1 MEIKHLFTCQSIIT
15 EISDE
20 LVTFAEFLDIPADI
34 AMQDDHV
41 FISSNEEE
49 LSLAS
54 FHFRRDSD
62 VLIPTEVFCELL
74 MDIKAGI
81 PILEA
86 YNKQGY
92 TFNK

>member
-1 MEIKHLFTCQSIIT
+1 MGLIHLLTCQSLIT

-34 AMQDDHV
+34 DMQDDHV

-49 LSLAS
+49 FSLAS
-54 FHFRRDSD
+54 FHFRGDSD

-74 MDIKAGI
+74 MDIKAGMPVI
-81 PILEA
+81 DA
-86 YNKQGY
+86 FNRQGY
-92 TFNK
+92 TYH

>member
-1 MEIKHLFTCQSIIT
+1 MELIHLLTCQSLIT

-20 LVTFAEFLDIPADI
+20 LVTFAEFLDIPTNIDR
-34 AMQDDHV
+34 DGDHLYIKDFTSEV
-41 FISSNEEE
+41 
-49 LSLAS
+49 SLNTFDNRYA
-54 FHFRRDSD
+54 SD
-62 VLIPTEVFCELL
+62 VMVSTKVFCEIL

>member
-1 MEIKHLFTCQSIIT
+1 MKLICLLTCQSLIT

-34 AMQDDHV
+34 DMQDDHV

-49 LSLAS
+49 FSLAS
-54 FHFRRDSD
+54 FHFRGDSD

-74 MDIKAGI
+74 MDIKAGMTVI
-81 PILEA
+81 DA
-86 YNKQGY
+86 FNRQGY
-92 TFNK
+92 TYH

>member
-1 MEIKHLFTCQSIIT
+1 MELIHLLTCQSLIT

-20 LVTFAEFLDIPADI
+20 LVTFAAFLSIPADI
-34 AMQDDHV
+34 NRQDDHI
-41 FISSNEEE
+41 FISANEEE

-54 FHFRRDSD
+54 FDYRRDSD

-74 MDIKAGI
+74 MDIKAGMA
-81 PILEA
+81 ILEA

-92 TFNK
+92 TF

>member
-1 MEIKHLFTCQSIIT
+1 MKLICLLTCQSLIT

-34 AMQDDHV
+34 DMQDDHI
-41 FISSNEEE
+41 FISGNEEE
-49 LSLAS
+49 FSLAS
-54 FHFRRDSD
+54 FHFRGDSD

-74 MDIKAGI
+74 MDIKAGM
-81 PILEA
+81 PIREA

-92 TFNK
+92 SFD

>member
-1 MEIKHLFTCQSIIT
+1 MELIHLLTCQSLIT

-34 AMQDDHV
+34 NMQDDHV
-41 FISSNEEE
+41 FISGNEEE
-49 LSLAS
+49 FSLAS
-54 FHFRRDSD
+54 FDYRRDSD

-74 MDIKAGI
+74 MDIKAGM

-86 YNKQGY
+86 YIKQGY
-92 TFNK
+92 TF